1 MKLESS
7 KEKYSSGNQEVNR
20 KHSEG
25 DKSSTHPTES
35 VGSLRLTALDLGN
48 NSAPVSSS
56 SVHKKMF
63 KLEDVAMGIWIN
75 EMKEGFDVNYE
86 KTRYPPRYIIE
97 RYVGRERVFPS
108 GLSPTDRVG
117 RQ

>member
-35 VGSLRLTALDLGN
+35 VDSLKLTALDLGN
-48 NSAPVSSS
+48 NSASVSSS
-56 SVHKKMF
+56 SIHKKVTH
-63 KLEDVAMGIWIN
+63 L
-75 EMKEGFDVNYE
+75 
-86 KTRYPPRYIIE
+86 
-97 RYVGRERVFPS
+97 YVPLDIYFYMS
-108 GLSPTDRVG
+108 G
-117 RQ
+117 